1 MVGQTRS
8 MSTENPTPETTTPLT
23 TNPQTTNPE
32 PTESLPP
39 DAARTD
45 RPLKGKTAV
54 VAGATRGAGRAIA
67 LDLAAAGAF
76 VWCTGRSSADR
87 PSDYGRP
94 ETIEGTL
101 DLIRAAGGD
110 GEAVVCDHLVD
121 ADLAALAGRI
131 RSESE
136 AIDILVND
144 IGGEAYVSWGEK
156 LWTAD
161 PAAGRRLF
169 DTGLL
174 THLNTARA
182 LLPLLVA
189 RPGGLHIE
197 ITDGTSEYNAT
208 HFRESVWLD
217 LTKTAVSRLAFALS
231 HELAES
237 GATAVALT
245 PGWLRSEM
253 MLEGFD
259 TREDTWMAD
268 SLDPSREV
276 PPVDFAVS
284 ETPHMLGRGIVAL
297 AADPDRNRFTG
308 QTLSSFALAKTYD
321 LRDVDGTRPDAWGFL
336 AAKETD
342 PHADPRAFR

>member
-1 MVGQTRS
+1 
-8 MSTENPTPETTTPLT
+8 MSTENPTPETTTP
-23 TNPQTTNPE
+23 QTTNPE
-32 PTESLPP
+32 PTESLQP
-39 DAARTD
+39 DAPRTD
-45 RPLKGKTAV
+45 RPLTGKTAV

-101 DLIRAAGGD
+101 DLIREAGGD

-131 RSESE
+131 QAVSG

-169 DTGLL
+169 DAGLL
-174 THLNTARA
+174 THLSTART
-182 LLPLLVA
+182 LLPLLIS

-197 ITDGTSEYNAT
+197 ITDGTSEYNTT
-208 HFRESVWLD
+208 HFREAVWLD
-217 LTKTAVSRLAFALS
+217 LTKTAVSRLAFGLS
-231 HELAES
+231 HELADS

-268 SLDPSREV
+268 SLDPAREV
-276 PPVDFAVS
+276 PPVDFAIS
-284 ETPHMLGRGIVAL
+284 ETPHLLGRGIVAL

-308 QTLSSFALAKTYD
+308 QTLSSFALAETYD